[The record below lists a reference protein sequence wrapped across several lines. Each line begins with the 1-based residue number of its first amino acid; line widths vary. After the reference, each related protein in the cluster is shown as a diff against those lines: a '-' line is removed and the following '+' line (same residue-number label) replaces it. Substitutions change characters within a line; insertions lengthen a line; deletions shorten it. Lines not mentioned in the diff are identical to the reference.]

1 MLKLKDMKNVKIYNY
16 ADFSGWDITEKEVRE
31 YMNNLTLNDIQIDG
45 YNTFSFIK
53 YNEDVEV
60 FIYYN
65 GFDDLICNI
74 EDIY

>member
-1 MLKLKDMKNVKIYNY
+1 MLKLKDMKNVKINNY
-16 ADFSGWDITEKEVRE
+16 ADFSSWDITEQEVRE
-31 YMNNLTLNDIQIDG
+31 YMNNLTLDDIQIDD

-65 GFDDLICNI
+65 GFGDLVCNI
-74 EDIY
+74 DDIY